1 MTNIRLFLKIIL
13 YCGLALLASCEE
25 YKSVIPDTAVYVE
38 RNPLVDAD
46 ALQLNVAGGFD
57 EIKKATKQTDRLGY
71 AGILIYH
78 GLDDEIYAFDLA
90 CTKEVKRTV
99 RVVTDSL
106 VTGQAVCPVCGS
118 VFNVAYGSGN
128 RLSGDAPE
136 GLRRYRVRMVGG
148 SIIVTKD

>member
-1 MTNIRLFLKIIL
+1 MTNIRLKIIL

-136 GLRRYRVRMVGG
+136 GLRRYRVRRSG
-148 SIIVTKD
+148 SYITITKD

>member
-1 MTNIRLFLKIIL
+1 MTNIRLKIIL
-13 YCGLALLASCEE
+13 CCGLALLASCEE

-136 GLRRYRVRMVGG
+136 GLRRYRVRMVVG

>member
-1 MTNIRLFLKIIL
+1 MTNIRLKIIL

-46 ALQLNVAGGFD
+46 ALQLNVAGGLD

>member
-1 MTNIRLFLKIIL
+1 MTNIRLKIIL

-38 RNPLVDAD
+38 RNPFVDAD

-128 RLSGDAPE
+128 RLNGDAPE

>member
-1 MTNIRLFLKIIL
+1 MTNIRLKIIL
-13 YCGLALLASCEE
+13 YYGLALLASCEE

-46 ALQLNVAGGFD
+46 ALLLNVAGGFD

-136 GLRRYRVRMVGG
+136 GLRRYRVRMVVG